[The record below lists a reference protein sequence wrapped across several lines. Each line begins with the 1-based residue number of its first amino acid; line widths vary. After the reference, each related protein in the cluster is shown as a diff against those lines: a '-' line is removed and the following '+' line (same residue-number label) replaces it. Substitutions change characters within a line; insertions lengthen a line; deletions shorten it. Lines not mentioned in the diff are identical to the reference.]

1 MLFIET
7 ISFVKLNVIEM
18 LRRKM
23 GRIRTADINICVCI
37 VIVYPH
43 LSENVQT
50 FQYGEHLRYY

>member
-23 GRIRTADINICVCI
+23 GRIRTADINISV
-37 VIVYPH
+37 
-43 LSENVQT
+43 VQAT
-50 FQYGEHLRYY
+50 ALFVRR